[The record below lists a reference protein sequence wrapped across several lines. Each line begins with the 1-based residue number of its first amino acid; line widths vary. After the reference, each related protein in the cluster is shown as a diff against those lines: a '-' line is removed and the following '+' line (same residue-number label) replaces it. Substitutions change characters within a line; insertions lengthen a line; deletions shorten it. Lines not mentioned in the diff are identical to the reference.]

1 MAALPPDEFKQA
13 VYDLTRLIP
22 KGRVSTYGA
31 IARCIGAAGAS
42 RRVGWALNQ
51 CFGETPT
58 VPAHRVV
65 NRLGLLT
72 GAVYFPAEAP
82 MAEQLRAEGVE
93 VVDDQVVGFDGVFWD
108 PWEAGEWGEMQ
119 NFGTETIGNE
129 LD

>member
-22 KGRVSTYGA
+22 RGRVSTYGA

-51 CFGETPT
+51 CFGETPP

-72 GAVYFPAEAP
+72 GAVHFPAEDP

-108 PWEAGEWGEMQ
+108 PWEVGEWLEMQ

>member
-1 MAALPPDEFKQA
+1 MTALPPDEFKQA

-31 IARCIGAAGAS
+31 IARCIGASGAS

-51 CFGETPT
+51 CFGETPP

-72 GAVYFPAEAP
+72 GAVHFPTEAP

-108 PWEAGEWGEMQ
+108 PWEAGEW
-119 NFGTETIGNE
+119 
-129 LD
+129 

>member
-51 CFGETPT
+51 SFGEIPP

-65 NRLGLLT
+65 NRLGLLS
-72 GAVYFPAEAP
+72 GAAHFPEEAP

-93 VVDDQVVGFDGVFWD
+93 VVDNQVVEFDGVFWD
-108 PWEAGEWGEMQ
+108 PWEAGEW
-119 NFGTETIGNE
+119 
-129 LD
+129 

>member
-22 KGRVSTYGA
+22 EGRVSTYGA
-31 IARCIGAAGAS
+31 IARCIGASSAS

-51 CFGETPT
+51 CFGETPP

-72 GAVYFPAEAP
+72 GAVHFPPEAP
-82 MAEQLRAEGVE
+82 MAKQLRAEGVE

-108 PWEAGEWGEMQ
+108 PWEAGEW
-119 NFGTETIGNE
+119 
-129 LD
+129 

>member
-22 KGRVSTYGA
+22 PGRVSTYGA

-51 CFGETPT
+51 CFGEMPP

-65 NRLGLLT
+65 NLWGLLT
-72 GAVYFPAEAP
+72 GGVYFPAEAP

-108 PWEAGEWGEMQ
+108 PWEAGEW
-119 NFGTETIGNE
+119 
-129 LD
+129 

>member
-22 KGRVSTYGA
+22 RGRVSTYGA

-51 CFGETPT
+51 SFGQHPP

-65 NRLGLLT
+65 NRQGLLT
-72 GAVYFPAEAP
+72 GAVHFPEDAP

-93 VVDDQVVGFDGVFWD
+93 VAGDQVVGFDGVFWD
-108 PWEAGEWGEMQ
+108 PWEADG
-119 NFGTETIGNE
+119 
-129 LD
+129 L

>member
-93 VVDDQVVGFDGVFWD
+93 VVDDQVVGFDGFFWD

>member
-31 IARCIGAAGAS
+31 IARCIGA
-42 RRVGWALNQ
+42 V
-51 CFGETPT
+51 
-58 VPAHRVV
+58 H
-65 NRLGLLT
+65 
-72 GAVYFPAEAP
+72 FPAEAP

-108 PWEAGEWGEMQ
+108 PWEAGEW
-119 NFGTETIGNE
+119 
-129 LD
+129 